1 MTTRRYSV
9 VLEQGDD
16 GWIVVHCPALPGL
29 WTQGRTREE
38 ALSNA
43 AEAISLFV
51 EVLLEDGEPIPADR
65 APEITEI
72 AI

>member
-1 MTTRRYSV
+1 MAAQRYSV

-29 WTQGRTREE
+29 WTQGRSRED
-38 ALSNA
+38 ALENA
-43 AEAISLFV
+43 REAIALFI
-51 EVLLEDGEPIPADR
+51 EVLVEDGAPIPQDR
-65 APEITEI
+65 APEIAEV